1 MEQRETAAGDEP
13 REGGEEQPELSA
25 EQQAEQQKELE
36 AEAQHQREA
45 YVAELEKLIEEDK
58 LADAEREQ
66 LIADLRAAHL
76 EQLAELDAV
85 RDDSAAQVSHT
96 LAVRSP
102 GRLPIASRT
111 VSLCGQVSSLRRRL
125 AQATATQTAMA
136 ASKAALECKLAAA
149 LAPGEE
155 ALAQLM
161 VTRNAPFR
169 QPRCRLSVSI
179 PIA

>member
-1 MEQRETAAGDEP
+1 MEQREAAAGDEP

-36 AEAQHQREA
+36 AEAQHQREE

-76 EQLAELDAV
+76 KQLAELDAV

-96 LAVRSP
+96 LAV
-102 GRLPIASRT
+102 
-111 VSLCGQVSSLRRRL
+111 
-125 AQATATQTAMA
+125 
-136 ASKAALECKLAAA
+136 
-149 LAPGEE
+149 
-155 ALAQLM
+155 
-161 VTRNAPFR
+161 
-169 QPRCRLSVSI
+169 
-179 PIA
+179 

>member
-25 EQQAEQQKELE
+25 EQQAE
-36 AEAQHQREA
+36 AQHQREE

-66 LIADLRAAHL
+66 LITDLRAAHASSV
-76 EQLAELDAV
+76 AELDAV

-96 LAVRSP
+96 LAVRSL

-111 VSLCGQVSSLRRRL
+111 VSLYGQVSSLRRRL

-136 ASKAALECKLAAA
+136 ASNAALECKLAAA

-169 QPRCRLSVSI
+169 QPRCRLSGSI
-179 PIA
+179 A